1 MNEYLIDTN
10 IIVYALTGQEWATE
24 LLLALSPFGISISIV
39 TYGELYQGSYYAS
52 DPPAALE
59 GLKRILRNIDVLPLS
74 YPIMERFA
82 IARGQV
88 SRSRRKQ
95 IGDLDFLI
103 ASTALVHDMTVV
115 TRNIRDFRPIPG
127 VKLYTFE
134 TAD

>member
-1 MNEYLIDTN
+1 LNEYLIDTN
-10 IIVYALTGQEWATE
+10 ILVYALNGQGWATE
-24 LLLALSPFGISISIV
+24 LLLALSPFGISISII
-39 TYGELYQGSYYAS
+39 TYGELYQGAYYGA

-59 GLKRILRNIDVLPLS
+59 GLERILRNINVLPLS

-115 TRNIRDFRPIPG
+115 TRNVRDFVPIPG
-127 VKLYTFE
+127 VRLYEIE